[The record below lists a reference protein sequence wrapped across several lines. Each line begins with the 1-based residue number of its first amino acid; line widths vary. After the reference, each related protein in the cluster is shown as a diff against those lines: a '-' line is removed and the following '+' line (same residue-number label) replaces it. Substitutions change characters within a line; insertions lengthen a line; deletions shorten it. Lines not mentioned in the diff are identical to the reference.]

1 MLMSIATGTAENNP
15 STPNA
20 TSGATPGLAQRRPT
34 HPNQAAFAMH
44 FLNSLRQFVH
54 VKNIPV
60 PPNLFVNEAADPAV
74 PGSAPTPPGA
84 IDVFGKKIELFRLY
98 FTVIQMGG
106 FNKACSGVL
115 VTRLFRGLTF
125 GRCV

>member
-1 MLMSIATGTAENNP
+1 
-15 STPNA
+15 
-20 TSGATPGLAQRRPT
+20 
-34 HPNQAAFAMH
+34 MH

>member
-1 MLMSIATGTAENNP
+1 
-15 STPNA
+15 
-20 TSGATPGLAQRRPT
+20 
-34 HPNQAAFAMH
+34 MH

-84 IDVFGKKIELFRLY
+84 LDVFGKKIELFRLY